1 MDEEDKSIYDDDVR
15 EKLEEGDWISP
26 EEEGFMLGYS
36 DRDDEDEEEDDDEK
50 EEEWI
55 SWRQSL
61 ADSARESV

>member
-15 EKLEEGDWISP
+15 EKLEEGDGISP

-50 EEEWI
+50 EEE
-55 SWRQSL
+55 
-61 ADSARESV
+61 